1 MDLCRTGFAIR
12 DHVLENHERPAVVN
26 ELESAFSAMS
36 EGPIES
42 KRGWVGGRIRLAF
55 WDGWKLITRLI
66 PISTGDFMFDA
77 GRSIRLIGEIGAQP
91 TLNFVDGT
99 TFAFCVGF
107 NLISGYPID
116 CEIA

>member
-42 KRGWVGGRIRLAF
+42 KRGG
-55 WDGWKLITRLI
+55 
-66 PISTGDFMFDA
+66 
-77 GRSIRLIGEIGAQP
+77 
-91 TLNFVDGT
+91 
-99 TFAFCVGF
+99 
-107 NLISGYPID
+107 
-116 CEIA
+116 